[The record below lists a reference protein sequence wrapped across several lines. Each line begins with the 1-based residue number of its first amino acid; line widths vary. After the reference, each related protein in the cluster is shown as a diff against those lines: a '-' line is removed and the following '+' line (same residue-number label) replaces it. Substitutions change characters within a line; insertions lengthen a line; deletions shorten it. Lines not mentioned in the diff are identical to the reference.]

1 MDAIAAI
8 TGLLTSAGQV
18 SKGLG
23 PYVAVF
29 EKLLLPIVVPV
40 HSEAQSTKLFLAALQ
55 GIIQSGA
62 SLSTQR
68 AAIIKV
74 DHLVAILTDGVLIF
88 SELEAAVSS
97 IYPLDENPHYSSHG
111 FPAALHLRVQHI
123 QWTSNQPRFESIL
136 SRLEAFRISLS
147 LLVDTLQADTDER
160 AATHVQDLEERVSI
174 ILHDNPSLSSYLASD
189 ELRVND
195 GTVRRSAE
203 AGPSRQPQQPRWNL
217 QSTFKNLL
225 FGRSNHR
232 DTSCGILLP
241 ASSPFASLSLSEIS
255 SPCVVIIPVQPLE
268 IANSEHYEFKFA
280 TPASSPDNDCV
291 VPVCGRTKFGFSDIP
306 YFQPDKYIYQD
317 CLVIKAQLQQ
327 VPRLKRILDYP
338 WPAPDEESSY
348 SRVLMEMHVLRRL
361 LRSGGLHVIT
371 QMIQMVT
378 KVVREGNENG
388 RKSHLC
394 DHEDEFEEWRMNPV
408 PIYLREHDSINK
420 GVNWKQLGKEVSYFT
435 MACLDFPD
443 LRSVMKFKGSTNW
456 LFTLKDI
463 AQDDYKGFVKV
474 MGVIKTV
481 LDRLTSCWMLKHV
494 SPRQRVI
501 RQAEQEGAGELEEQG
516 LPRDSPPAY
525 ESGDEDTEN
534 GLSEKKALKEK

>member
-8 TGLLTSAGQV
+8 TGLLRSAGHV
-18 SKGLG
+18 SKSLG
-23 PYVAVF
+23 SYVAAF
-29 EKLLLPIVVPV
+29 EKQPLPIVVQV

-62 SLSTQR
+62 SLSAQR
-68 AAIIKV
+68 AAIIKI

-88 SELEAAVSS
+88 SELEGVISS
-97 IYPLDENPHYSSHG
+97 IDPLDENTHSAG
-111 FPAALHLRVQHI
+111 RGVPAAPHLRVQHL
-123 QWTSNQPRFESIL
+123 QWTSNQPRFDSIPP
-136 SRLEAFRISLS
+136 RLEAFRISLS

-160 AATHVQDLEERVSI
+160 AAAHVRDLEERVSI

-189 ELRVND
+189 ELRDND

-203 AGPSRQPQQPRWNL
+203 AGPSRQPQQPLWNL

-232 DTSCGILLP
+232 DTPRRVLLP

-268 IANSEHYEFKFA
+268 ITNSDHYEFKFA
-280 TPASSPDNDCV
+280 TPTSSPENDCV

-317 CLVIKAQLQQ
+317 CLVIKAQLKQ
-327 VPRLKRILDYP
+327 VPRLKRFLEYP

-378 KVVREGNENG
+378 KVVQEGIQDGDKFRLRN
-388 RKSHLC
+388 
-394 DHEDEFEEWRMNPV
+394 HEGEFEKWRMNPV
-408 PIYLREHDSINK
+408 PIHVREHDGINK

-443 LRSVMKFKGSTNW
+443 LRSVMKFKGSTKW

-463 AQDDYKGFVKV
+463 AHDDYKGFVKV
-474 MGVIKTV
+474 IGVIKTV
-481 LDRLTSCWMLKHV
+481 LDRLTTCWMLKIV
-494 SPRQRVI
+494 DPWPVC
-501 RQAEQEGAGELEEQG
+501 QAEQEGAWGLEEQG
-516 LPRDSPPAY
+516 LPQDNPPAY
-525 ESGDEDTEN
+525 ESGDEDTKN
-534 GLSEKKALKEK
+534 GPSEKKALKEK